1 MHLTDTHGL
10 YREVAGTSA
19 VAGGGTIL
27 LELGEG
33 MLEVVH
39 LLLHR
44 RCRIR
49 GQLPNTTV
57 VGAGLLVEHHPPHLV
72 LHPKLINQKKTSFR
86 NAFQRFE
93 TVLGW
98 VDGLQINAAK
108 EPLPAATSLSERR
121 TEEAGESSCH
131 GQFDRD

>member
-1 MHLTDTHGL
+1 
-10 YREVAGTSA
+10 
-19 VAGGGTIL
+19 

-49 GQLPNTTV
+49 GQLPNTTIV
-57 VGAGLLVEHHPPHLV
+57 AGLVEHHPPHLV
-72 LHPKLINQKKTSFR
+72 LHPSLINQKKKKTSFR

-108 EPLPAATSLSERR
+108 EPWRGDIVGR